1 VEIMDDMTQGSQIL
15 IKKTNFFDIS
25 KILTAYKESSDD
37 LKKKMMGADILTR
50 KLGKFYLYFSTT
62 PFYRILPI
70 KIDSLVAYQNNH
82 VVGFAYLLRQ
92 NSKKYSNKEK
102 ILGIFVTENYQS
114 RGIGRKLL
122 YNILEGETE
131 VGLDVYCDNEKA
143 IRLYQQY
150 GFEIVDTVQ
159 HYHMKFK
166 KKCD

>member
-1 VEIMDDMTQGSQIL
+1 MDDKTQESQIL

-25 KILTAYKESSDD
+25 KVLTAYKESSDD
-37 LKKKMMGADILTR
+37 LKKNMMGADILTR
-50 KLGKFYLYFSTT
+50 KLGKFFLFFSTT
-62 PFYRILPI
+62 PFYFILSI
-70 KIDSLVAYQNNH
+70 KIDSLVAYQNNQ
-82 VVGFAYLLRQ
+82 VVGFVYLLRHY
-92 NSKKYSNKEK
+92 SKKRSKKET
-102 ILGIFVTENYQS
+102 ILGIFVIDNYQN

-143 IRLYQQY
+143 IRLYQQL

-166 KKCD
+166 KSP

>member
-1 VEIMDDMTQGSQIL
+1 MDDTTQGSQIL
-15 IKKTNFFDIS
+15 IKKPNFFDIS
-25 KILTAYKESSDD
+25 KVLTAYKESSDD

-62 PFYRILPI
+62 PFFCILPI
-70 KIDSLVAYQNNH
+70 RIDSLVAYQNNQ

-92 NSKKYSNKEK
+92 HSKKCSKTEK
-102 ILGIFVTENYQS
+102 ILGLFVIDNYQN

-122 YNILEGETE
+122 NNILEGEAE

-143 IRLYQQY
+143 IGLYHQF

-166 KKCD
+166 KERD